1 MRIPIAAQG
10 LYYQRSIM
18 IETLLIIEDEKLLGS
33 ELSRHYRQSGWEVVL
48 ATNLTEAR
56 ELLLNK
62 KIEPLLILSDMNL
75 PDGNALDFMEKIKK
89 NSPYPDTAKEEKGAP
104 AKAQGAFADDS
115 RDGGGRALPGAFAEW
130 LFLTG
135 YGNVPDSVRALR
147 LGAYDFLEKPC
158 DLERLDLVVASA
170 ARSAAIQRRVID
182 QTKHRHRR
190 YTQDAY
196 VGHSRQAQDIRQ
208 LLAKLTQ
215 VPFSALIIGGES
227 GTGKGLAARI
237 LHYGGSRAQQPMI
250 EVNCAALPRELLESE
265 LFGHEPGAFTGAAG
279 RHRGLLEQADGGTLF
294 MDEIGEMPLD
304 LQAKLLKVIE
314 DHKVRR
320 LGGEKEIQVDVQ
332 IVAASNRD
340 LEKMA
345 LDSSFRADLYHRL
358 SVFKL
363 ILPPLREAVEDLDQ
377 LVPLFVAEYNA
388 KAGRQVKDI
397 PDAVWEKLKAHNWPG
412 NVRELRNVIERCVL
426 FADGPTFPVQWLQ
439 LPGQPAVEALQTE
452 QGIWL
457 PLDGSMALDD
467 MDGFIIKT
475 ALERADNNL
484 TAAARALGATRET
497 LRYRVRKYNLK
508 IAD

>member
-1 MRIPIAAQG
+1 
-10 LYYQRSIM
+10 M

-33 ELSRHYRQSGWEVVL
+33 ELSRHYRQSGWDVVL
-48 ATNLTEAR
+48 ATNLGEAR

-62 KIEPLLILSDMNL
+62 KLEPLLILSDMNL
-75 PDGNALDFMEKIKK
+75 PDGNALDFMEKTKK
-89 NSPYPDTAKEEKGAP
+89 EISY
-104 AKAQGAFADDS
+104 
-115 RDGGGRALPGAFAEW
+115 AEW
-130 LFLTG
+130 LLLTG

-158 DLERLDLVVASA
+158 DLDRLDLVVASA
-170 ARSAAIQRRVID
+170 ARSASIQRRVID
-182 QTKHRHRR
+182 QTQHRHRR
-190 YTQDAY
+190 YSPDAY
-196 VGHSRQAQDIRQ
+196 VGHSQQAQGIRQ
-208 LLAKLTQ
+208 LLAKLNQ

-237 LHYGGSRAQQPMI
+237 LHYGCSRAQQPMI
-250 EVNCAALPRELLESE
+250 EVNCAALPRDLLESE

-332 IVAASNRD
+332 IVAASNRN
-340 LEKMA
+340 LEQMA
-345 LDSSFRADLYHRL
+345 QDGSFRADLYHRL

-363 ILPPLREAVEDLDQ
+363 ILPPLREAVEDLDE

-397 PDAVWEKLKAHNWPG
+397 PNAVWDKLKAHYWPG

-426 FADGPTFPVQWLQ
+426 FSDGPTFPGQWLQ
-439 LPGQPAVEALQTE
+439 LPGHPSSETLQGSVSNE

-467 MDGFIIKT
+467 MDCFIIKT

-508 IAD
+508 TAD

>member
-1 MRIPIAAQG
+1 MFARTK
-10 LYYQRSIM
+10 IM
-18 IETLLIIEDEKLLGS
+18 IETLLIIEDEKLLGT
-33 ELSRHYRQSGWEVVL
+33 ELSRHYRAQGWDVILVDSL
-48 ATNLTEAR
+48 ANAKTQLLTNR
-56 ELLLNK
+56 
-62 KIEPLLILSDMNL
+62 IEPLLILSDMNL
-75 PDGNALDFMEKIKK
+75 PDGNALDFMETMKK
-89 NSPYPDTAKEEKGAP
+89 HVGY
-104 AKAQGAFADDS
+104 
-115 RDGGGRALPGAFAEW
+115 AEW

-158 DLERLDLVVASA
+158 DLDRLDLVINSA
-170 ARSAAIQRRVID
+170 ARSASMQRRVID
-182 QTKHRHRR
+182 QTKQGHRR
-190 YTQDAY
+190 YSPEAY
-196 VGHSRQAQDIRQ
+196 LGHSQQARSMRE
-208 LLAKLTQ
+208 LLEKLTQ
-215 VPFSALIIGGES
+215 VPFSTLIIGGES
-227 GTGKGLAARI
+227 GTGKGLVARI
-237 LHYGGSRAQQPMI
+237 LHYGGPRAQQPLI

-265 LFGHEPGAFTGAAG
+265 LFGHEQGAFTGASG

-320 LGGEKEIQVDVQ
+320 LGGEKEISIDVQ

-340 LEKMA
+340 LEQLA
-345 LDSSFRADLYHRL
+345 QEGLFRADLYHRL
-358 SVFKL
+358 SVFKV

-388 KAGRQVKDI
+388 KAGRQVKNI
-397 PDAVWEKLKAHNWPG
+397 PEEVWTALKMHDWPG

-426 FADGPTFPVQWLQ
+426 FADGPTFPAQWLQ
-439 LPGQPAVEALQTE
+439 LKRQSTYATIIKNEPHLENMDSHTQAKSNE
-452 QGIWL
+452 QGIFL

-467 MDGFIIKT
+467 MDRFIIKT

-497 LRYRVRKYNLK
+497 LRYRVRKYNLNTV
-508 IAD
+508 D

>member
-1 MRIPIAAQG
+1 
-10 LYYQRSIM
+10 M

-48 ATNLTEAR
+48 ASNLQQAK
-56 ELLLNK
+56 ELLVNQSL
-62 KIEPLLILSDMNL
+62 EPLLILSDMNL
-75 PDGNALDFMEKIKK
+75 PDGNALDFMENHKK
-89 NSPYPDTAKEEKGAP
+89 NVSH
-104 AKAQGAFADDS
+104 
-115 RDGGGRALPGAFAEW
+115 AEW

-135 YGNVPDSVRALR
+135 YGSVPDSVRALR

-158 DLERLDLVVASA
+158 DLERLDLIVTSA

-182 QTKHRHRR
+182 QTKQRHRR
-190 YTQDAY
+190 YSPEAY
-196 VGHSRQAQDIRQ
+196 LGKSEQAQQVRDI
-208 LLAKLTQ
+208 LAKLTQ

-237 LHYGGSRAQQPMI
+237 LHYGGARAQQPLI

-265 LFGHEPGAFTGAAG
+265 LFGHEPGAFTGAVG
-279 RHRGLLEQADGGTLF
+279 RHRGLLEQADRGTLF

-320 LGGEKEIQVDVQ
+320 LGGEKEITVDVQ
-332 IVAASNRD
+332 IVTASNRD

-345 LDSSFRADLYHRL
+345 LDGSFRADLYHRL
-358 SVFKL
+358 SVFRV
-363 ILPPLREAVEDLDQ
+363 ILPPLRQAVEDLDE
-377 LVPLFVAEYNA
+377 LVPMFVAEYNA
-388 KAGRQVKDI
+388 KAGRQVKEI
-397 PDAVWEKLKAHNWPG
+397 PEAVWKKLKAHHWPG

-426 FADGPTFPVQWLQ
+426 FSDGPTFPLTWLQ
-439 LPGQPAVEALQTE
+439 LPGQE
-452 QGIWL
+452 QISNVDTRNGENSIVL

-467 MDGFIIKT
+467 MDKFIIKT
-475 ALERADNNL
+475 ALERADYNL

-508 IAD
+508 INE

>member
-1 MRIPIAAQG
+1 
-10 LYYQRSIM
+10 M

-48 ATNLTEAR
+48 ASNLAEA
-56 ELLLNK
+56 K
-62 KIEPLLILSDMNL
+62 KLVLKSRIEPLVILSDMNL
-75 PDGNALDFMEKIKK
+75 PDGNALDFMEAMKK
-89 NSPYPDTAKEEKGAP
+89 NVNY
-104 AKAQGAFADDS
+104 
-115 RDGGGRALPGAFAEW
+115 AEW

-135 YGNVPDSVRALR
+135 YGSVPDSVRALR

-158 DLERLDLVVASA
+158 DLERLDLVVTSA
-170 ARSAAIQRRVID
+170 TRSASMQRRVID
-182 QTKHRHRR
+182 QTKQGHRR
-190 YTQDAY
+190 YSPEAF
-196 VGHSRQAQDIRQ
+196 VGHSRQAEEVRQ

-227 GTGKGLAARI
+227 GTGKGLTARI
-237 LHYGGSRAQQPMI
+237 LHYGGPRAQQPMI

-265 LFGHEPGAFTGAAG
+265 LFGHEPGAFTGASG

-304 LQAKLLKVIE
+304 LQAKLLKAIE

-320 LGGEKEIQVDVQ
+320 LGGEKEISVDVQ
-332 IVAASNRD
+332 IVAASNRN
-340 LEKMA
+340 LEQMA
-345 LDSSFRADLYHRL
+345 QMGSFRADLYHRL
-358 SVFKL
+358 SVFKV
-363 ILPPLREAVEDLDQ
+363 ILPPLREAVEDLDE

-397 PDAVWEKLKAHNWPG
+397 QNDVWNKLKAHHWPG

-426 FADGPTFPVQWLQ
+426 FSDGATFPGQWLQ
-439 LPGQPAVEALQTE
+439 LPGQHSQAGSIDQDQNFGEIDAHSQAKVSE
-452 QGIWL
+452 QGIYL

-467 MDGFIIKT
+467 MDRFIIKN

-508 IAD
+508 TVD

>member
-1 MRIPIAAQG
+1 
-10 LYYQRSIM
+10 M
-18 IETLLIIEDEKLLGS
+18 IETLLIIEDEKLLGT
-33 ELSRHYRQSGWEVVL
+33 ELSRHYRAQGWDVVL
-48 ATNLTEAR
+48 VDSLANAKTQLLTNR
-56 ELLLNK
+56 
-62 KIEPLLILSDMNL
+62 IEPLLILSDMNL
-75 PDGNALDFMEKIKK
+75 PDGNALDFMETMKK
-89 NSPYPDTAKEEKGAP
+89 HVGY
-104 AKAQGAFADDS
+104 
-115 RDGGGRALPGAFAEW
+115 AEW

-158 DLERLDLVVASA
+158 DLDRLDLVINSA
-170 ARSAAIQRRVID
+170 ARSASMQRRVID
-182 QTKHRHRR
+182 QTKQGHRR
-190 YTQDAY
+190 YSPEAY
-196 VGHSRQAQDIRQ
+196 LGHSQQARSMRE
-208 LLAKLTQ
+208 LLEKLTQ
-215 VPFSALIIGGES
+215 VPFSTLIIGGES
-227 GTGKGLAARI
+227 GTGKGLVARI
-237 LHYGGSRAQQPMI
+237 LHYGGPRAQQPLI

-265 LFGHEPGAFTGAAG
+265 LFGHEQGAFTGASG

-320 LGGEKEIQVDVQ
+320 LGGEKEISIDVQ

-340 LEKMA
+340 LEKLA
-345 LDSSFRADLYHRL
+345 QEGLFRADLYHRL
-358 SVFKL
+358 SVFKV

-397 PDAVWEKLKAHNWPG
+397 PEEVWTALKMHDWLG

-426 FADGPTFPVQWLQ
+426 FADGPTFPAQWLQ
-439 LPGQPAVEALQTE
+439 LKRQPAYATIIKNEPHLENKDGHTQAKSNE
-452 QGIWL
+452 QGIFL

-467 MDGFIIKT
+467 MDRFIIKI

-497 LRYRVRKYNLK
+497 LRYRVRKYNLNTV
-508 IAD
+508 D

>member
-1 MRIPIAAQG
+1 
-10 LYYQRSIM
+10 M
-18 IETLLIIEDEKLLGS
+18 IKTLLIIEDEKLLGS
-33 ELSRHYRQSGWEVVL
+33 ELSLHYRQSGWEVAL
-48 ATNLTEAR
+48 ATNLAEAR

-75 PDGNALDFMEKIKK
+75 PDGNALDFMEKI
-89 NSPYPDTAKEEKGAP
+89 
-104 AKAQGAFADDS
+104 QGKIDNT
-115 RDGGGRALPGAFAEW
+115 EW

-158 DLERLDLVVASA
+158 DLDRLDLIVASA
-170 ARSAAIQRRVID
+170 ARSVSIQRRVVD
-182 QTKHRHRR
+182 QTKQGHRR
-190 YTQDAY
+190 YSPDAY
-196 VGHSRQAQDIRQ
+196 VGHSQQAQGIRQ

-237 LHYGGSRAQQPMI
+237 LHYGSLRAQQPMI

-340 LEKMA
+340 LEKMFR
-345 LDSSFRADLYHRL
+345 DGSFRADLYHRL

-363 ILPPLREAVEDLDQ
+363 ILPPLREAVEDLDE

-397 PDAVWEKLKAHNWPG
+397 PDAVWNKLKVH
-412 NVRELRNVIERCVL
+412 
-426 FADGPTFPVQWLQ
+426 
-439 LPGQPAVEALQTE
+439 
-452 QGIWL
+452 
-457 PLDGSMALDD
+457 
-467 MDGFIIKT
+467 
-475 ALERADNNL
+475 
-484 TAAARALGATRET
+484 
-497 LRYRVRKYNLK
+497 Y
-508 IAD
+508 

>member
-1 MRIPIAAQG
+1 
-10 LYYQRSIM
+10 M

-48 ATNLTEAR
+48 VSTLGEAKTLLMQKNL
-56 ELLLNK
+56 
-62 KIEPLLILSDMNL
+62 EPLLILSDMNL
-75 PDGNALDFMEKIKK
+75 PDGNALDFMEFMKK
-89 NSPYPDTAKEEKGAP
+89 HAGY
-104 AKAQGAFADDS
+104 
-115 RDGGGRALPGAFAEW
+115 AEW

-135 YGNVPDSVRALR
+135 YGSVPDSVRALR

-170 ARSAAIQRRVID
+170 SRSAAIQRRLVD
-182 QTKHRHRR
+182 QTRQGYRR
-190 YTQDAY
+190 YSPDAY
-196 VGHSRQAQDIRQ
+196 IGHSQQAQGIRQ
-208 LLAKLTQ
+208 ILGKLTQ

-265 LFGHEPGAFTGAAG
+265 LFGHEPGAFTGASG

-320 LGGEKEIQVDVQ
+320 LGGEKEISVDVQ

-340 LEKMA
+340 LEQMA
-345 LDSSFRADLYHRL
+345 QDSTFRSDLYHRL
-358 SVFKL
+358 SVFKV
-363 ILPPLREAVEDLDQ
+363 ILPPLREAVEDLDE

-388 KAGRQVKDI
+388 KAGKQVRAI
-397 PDAVWEKLKAHNWPG
+397 PDEVWKQLKAYHWPG

-426 FADGPTFPVQWLQ
+426 FADSPIFPGQWLQ
-439 LPGQPAVEALQTE
+439 LPGQQLNKIQPVSSSDSLN
-452 QGIWL
+452 L

-467 MDGFIIKT
+467 MERFIIKT
-475 ALERADNNL
+475 VLDRVDNNL
-484 TAAARALGATRET
+484 TAAARMLGATRET
-497 LRYRVRKYNLK
+497 LRYRVKKYNLK
-508 IAD
+508 MVDG